1 LTEFK
6 NKNMS
11 QIFSTLFDYFRY
23 RKRKIDR
30 LLLILF
36 LLISFWVIPQQQK
49 IWGQE
54 NGFIVKKIDL
64 SQYGTAASIAQDPE
78 TKQLAIGF
86 NGCNLIFL
94 DSNLNEDNR
103 LFFKDCKRF
112 FRARY
117 GKLEGKTLLVSSI
130 YTGSSVLS
138 NSAGNFDIPLHKAA
152 VTDSLILQ
160 DYLLSSS
167 DDGTVQ
173 ISRLLDLSPPQVNTL
188 KLYESVGVARNL
200 AFVPIPNQ
208 EAGKV
213 AVSYDTGEITI
224 FDIDKNTARNPVE
237 PSTFRTVNS
246 RINAFKFTPDGS
258 KLLIGYFT
266 GELVELDLSNGATR
280 TLFKVDSWLNALDIN
295 AQNLVAIADDQG
307 FVRVISLA
315 TGKIVE
321 EHQISSTGIN
331 AVIFM
336 DDETIL
342 AADAAGI
349 VYQGKLMGGH

>member
-1 LTEFK
+1 MNE
-6 NKNMS
+6 M
-11 QIFSTLFDYFRY
+11 FSVLSWDKFRHH
-23 RKRKIDR
+23 KIDR
-30 LLLILF
+30 LLFILF
-36 LLISFWVIPQQQK
+36 FLVSFWLLPHQQK

-54 NGFIVKKIDL
+54 KDFVVKKIDL
-64 SQYGTAASIAQDPE
+64 SQYGTSASIDQDPK

-86 NGCNLIFL
+86 NDCNLIFL
-94 DSNLNEDNR
+94 DDNLNQKNK
-103 LFFKDCKRF
+103 LFLKDCKRF

-117 GKLEGKTLLVSSI
+117 GNFEGKSLLVSSI

-138 NSAGNFDIPLHKAA
+138 DSQKNFDIPLHKAA
-152 VTDSLILQ
+152 VTDSLIIQ

-200 AFVPIPNQ
+200 AFVRTPNAD
-208 EAGKV
+208 AGKI

-224 FDIDKNTARNPVE
+224 FNIDRNTVRNPVE
-237 PSTFRTVNS
+237 PTTFRTINS
-246 RINAFKFTPDGS
+246 RINTFKFTQDGL

-266 GELVELDLSNGATR
+266 GELVELDLSSGANR
-280 TLFKVDSWLNALDIN
+280 TLLKVDSWLNTLDISS
-295 AQNLVAIADDQG
+295 QNLVAIGDDNG
-307 FVRVISLA
+307 FVKIVSLI

-331 AVIFM
+331 AVIFT
-336 DDETIL
+336 DDHTIL

-349 VYQGKLMGGH
+349 VYQGKLMGKLTK